1 MSNSSPPENSVQ
13 EFIRSLRE
21 SSTYK
26 DNTED
31 SLEITDNITFKY
43 DDTCLPA
50 TCYQY
55 QPILTTNGGTSS
67 NTITF
72 NSGSGATT
80 NFAYVNSP
88 STYTINTGTSVCIP
102 GINGTTGINIT
113 GSFYG
118 EDWVDR
124 FPDFDKIQRM
134 CEEYPGLKIAFEKF
148 KTTYKLVRDHYDT
161 PKDQRPKP

>member
-21 SSTYK
+21 SSAYK
-26 DNTED
+26 DTVED
-31 SLEITDNITFKY
+31 TLEITDNITFKY
-43 DDTCLPA
+43 DDSLPA

-55 QPILTTNGGTSS
+55 QPLTTINGGTSS

-72 NSGSGATT
+72 TGGTGMTSNY
-80 NFAYVNSP
+80 AYVNSP
-88 STYTINTGTSVCIP
+88 STYTISTSACIP
-102 GINGTTGINIT
+102 SINSINLTGIFN
-113 GSFYG
+113 G
-118 EDWVDR
+118 EDWVDQ
-124 FPDFDKIQRM
+124 FPDFDKIQKM

-161 PKDQRPKP
+161 PKDQRPRP

>member
-1 MSNSSPPENSVQ
+1 MSNSSLPETSVQ

-43 DDTCLPA
+43 DDSLPA

-55 QPILTTNGGTSS
+55 QPILTTINGGTSS

-72 NSGSGATT
+72 TGGGTGITSNY
-80 NFAYVNSP
+80 AYVNSP
-88 STYTINTGTSVCIP
+88 STYTISTSATTCIP
-102 GINGTTGINIT
+102 NINLNGV
-113 GSFYG
+113 YG
-118 EDWVDR
+118 GNDWVDQ
-124 FPDFDKIQRM
+124 FPDFNKIQKM

>member
-26 DNTED
+26 DTAED
-31 SLEITDNITFKY
+31 ILEITDNITFKY
-43 DDTCLPA
+43 DDTCFPS

-55 QPILTTNGGTSS
+55 NTVIGGGTSS
-67 NTITF
+67 NTITYT
-72 NSGSGATT
+72 SGTGITSG
-80 NFAYVNSP
+80 FAYSNP
-88 STYTINTGTSVCIP
+88 STYTINTNTTCIP
-102 GINGTTGINIT
+102 TINSISISGLFG
-113 GSFYG
+113 G
-118 EDWVDR
+118 EDWINK
-124 FPDFDKIQRM
+124 FPDFDKIQKM

-161 PKDQRPKP
+161 PDDQRPKP